1 LMAKFGGY
9 AFNRSHACSYALLSY
24 YTAYLRY
31 YYPSEWLAACIQIDR
46 LDEDRMAILLN
57 ECRLDRIPVKDPNI
71 NESGVETTVNKKG
84 EIFLPLSTIKGVGA
98 RAEDIVQKQPY
109 TDLKDFC
116 YRARPNRGMVEA
128 LSKTTALDCL
138 EGLDVDESEF
148 MALWDELVETRTKE
162 ERNALKLAKLREKN
176 SVSVDDI
183 INKRRVIRTRSKAI
197 DTLLDDNLFD

>member
-1 LMAKFGGY
+1 
-9 AFNRSHACSYALLSY
+9 
-24 YTAYLRY
+24 
-31 YYPSEWLAACIQIDR
+31 
-46 LDEDRMAILLN
+46 
-57 ECRLDRIPVKDPNI
+57 
-71 NESGVETTVNKKG
+71 
-84 EIFLPLSTIKGVGA
+84 
-98 RAEDIVQKQPY
+98 
-109 TDLKDFC
+109 
-116 YRARPNRGMVEA
+116 MVEA

-162 ERNALKLAKLREKN
+162 ERNAAKLAKFRDKN